1 MRIAGNTKRPRGGGR
16 GEQIVVPTGD
26 QGPVETKGVRASQK
40 TKGNKGQGSAERE
53 RERSVRGAL
62 LAEEIEEEK
71 SKIESNCRRCR
82 MLNEKGIAGDH
93 QPAEAAAAAAEVE
106 AERSTLATV
115 GPGSESRSGS
125 SYLAAAG

>member
-1 MRIAGNTKRPRGGGR
+1 MSQRATRGQSKQKASGRLKRQKATRVRG
-16 GEQIVVPTGD
+16 
-26 QGPVETKGVRASQK
+26 RASEK
-40 TKGNKGQGSAERE
+40 
-53 RERSVRGAL
+53 ERSVRGAL

-93 QPAEAAAAAAEVE
+93 QPAEAAAAAEVE

>member
-1 MRIAGNTKRPRGGGR
+1 MSQRATRGQSKQKASGRLKRQKATRVRG
-16 GEQIVVPTGD
+16 
-26 QGPVETKGVRASQK
+26 RASEK
-40 TKGNKGQGSAERE
+40 
-53 RERSVRGAL
+53 ERSVRGAL

-125 SYLAAAG
+125 GYLAAAG